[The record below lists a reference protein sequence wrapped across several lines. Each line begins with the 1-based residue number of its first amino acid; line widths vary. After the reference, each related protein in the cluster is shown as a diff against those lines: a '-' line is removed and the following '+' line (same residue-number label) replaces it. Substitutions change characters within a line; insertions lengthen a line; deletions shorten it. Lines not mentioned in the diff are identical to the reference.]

1 MTTTETRYPLEI
13 KYTLWVTDE
22 TVQGIKDRDGTRYWT
37 DGEDA
42 EVSTNELEDTVIT
55 FDGKTFTYDTETC
68 LRGLALW
75 AQTHSQ
81 EQLDEVIT
89 QECDHFDNDEIWQL
103 GFFGEVVYG

>member
-1 MTTTETRYPLEI
+1 MTTTATRHHIEV

-22 TVQGIKDRDGTRYWT
+22 TIEGIKDRNGTHYWVSE
-37 DGEDA
+37 EDA
-42 EVSTNELEDTVIT
+42 EVSTNELGDVVIT

-68 LRGLALW
+68 LRGLGLW
-75 AQTHSQ
+75 AQTHTQ

-103 GFFGEVVYG
+103 GFFGQIIYG